1 VVAFQCTHWCGVCTC
16 VCIHVCGCIPMYTLV
31 WCVCV
36 RVCVCIRVC
45 GCIPMYTLVWCVCVY
60 VVCIRVCG
68 CFLMYTLVWCVYVCV
83 HTRVWLYSNVHIS
96 VVCVYVCVCIRV
108 CGCIPM
114 YTLVWCVCTC
124 VCIRVCGCIPMYTLV
139 WCVCVYVC
147 VHTRV
152 WSHSNVHICVARTFA
167 TICRSWQDSWLQHL
181 KAHDYYA
188 RQSPQAAVRSLWA
201 LQVLR
206 IKLPDNNLTLLI
218 QVCIRARVYMCAYLR
233 VCIHVCVCVC
243 WGMCVCMRAAT
254 V

>member
-1 VVAFQCTHWCGVCTC
+1 MCVRVC
-16 VCIHVCGCIPMYTLV
+16 VCAHKPV
-31 WCVCV
+31 WLYSNVHISMVCV

-45 GCIPMYTLVWCVCVY
+45 GCIPIYTLVWY
-60 VVCIRVCG
+60 
-68 CFLMYTLVWCVYVCV
+68 
-83 HTRVWLYSNVHIS
+83 
-96 VVCVYVCVCIRV
+96 
-108 CGCIPM
+108 
-114 YTLVWCVCTC
+114 
-124 VCIRVCGCIPMYTLV
+124 
-139 WCVCVYVC
+139 VYVC